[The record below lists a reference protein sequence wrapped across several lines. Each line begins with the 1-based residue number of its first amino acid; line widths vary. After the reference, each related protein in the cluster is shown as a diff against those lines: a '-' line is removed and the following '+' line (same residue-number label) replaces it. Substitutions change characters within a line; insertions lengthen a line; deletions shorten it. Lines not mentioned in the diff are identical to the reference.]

1 MSSVFTLQ
9 TDLSKFDLH
18 GYFVY
23 KIKLLSTRMPRITE
37 FTLLRSLT
45 KNNSF
50 IIGDRVVSNA
60 YNIYTIRSIRNIKDK
75 VNISEFPIVSYGS
88 DLLDNN
94 ALKSFKDDEKS
105 FQDLRNGL

>member
-1 MSSVFTLQ
+1 MFTLEV
-9 TDLSKFDLH
+9 DNSKFDLY
-18 GYFVY
+18 GDFIY

-50 IIGDRVVSNA
+50 VIGDRVVSNA

-75 VNISEFPIVSYGS
+75 VNISDFPVVSYGS
-88 DLLDNN
+88 DLLDYD